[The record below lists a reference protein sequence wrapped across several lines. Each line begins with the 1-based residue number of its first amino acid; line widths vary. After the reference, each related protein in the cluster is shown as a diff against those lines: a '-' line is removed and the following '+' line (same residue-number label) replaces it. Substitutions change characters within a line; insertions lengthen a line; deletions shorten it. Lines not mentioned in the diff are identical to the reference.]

1 MKHVEAQTYQAI
13 KFLVGLMVAAFDV
26 NFGSATTAADTI
38 EGRLETMISYLP
50 KRGGLRT
57 YAAQFP

>member
-1 MKHVEAQTYQAI
+1 M
-13 KFLVGLMVAAFDV
+13 LAAFDV
-26 NFGSATTAADTI
+26 NFGSATTAADSI

-57 YAAQFP
+57 DAAQFP